1 MFDLFADVPDSG
13 FDDDVPAPDGIEWDK
28 RMLLAYE
35 KEILKIYVS
44 DHPLRPYERSLESVT
59 KYHLG
64 DLAEHKGDIKNAVF
78 AGLVAS
84 VTVKMTRK
92 GTKMANF
99 DLEDTTG
106 HMECVCFKYSD
117 FEEAIQEDAIVKI
130 KGRFE
135 HSERG
140 DQILAFEVERLDVD
154 SMRETPSNLQIS
166 LAAADFDQSVATRLY
181 GILGDYPGN
190 DPVVLYVE
198 QSDGRKFR
206 AELPIKVDAADNLL
220 YSGIMTLFGRPV
232 WKSLQEQ
239 RR

>member
-1 MFDLFADVPDSG
+1 MY
-13 FDDDVPAPDGIEWDK
+13 K
-28 RMLLAYE
+28 RQ
-35 KEILKIYVS
+35 
-44 DHPLRPYERSLESVT
+44 
-59 KYHLG
+59 
-64 DLAEHKGDIKNAVF
+64 
-78 AGLVAS
+78 
-84 VTVKMTRK
+84 
-92 GTKMANF
+92 
-99 DLEDTTG
+99 
-106 HMECVCFKYSD
+106 
-117 FEEAIQEDAIVKI
+117 IQEDAIVKI